1 MNNSLAKLLAYIEP
15 KIANIGE
22 NRVEIKS
29 LSEVLKTITEIVEL
43 GKKSYL
49 EILDY
54 YDQDFIIRCLKI
66 YNETND
72 DLISKYKSCK
82 YLLEN
87 QDNNMKELPQY
98 QDAIKYMDFL
108 INYLNELWQKVTE
121 EYNLKSD
128 NLKNQEL
135 LNKYYLILKSD
146 NVFIKDALE
155 FIDFLNKV
163 EFTLEE
169 RYEILLY
176 VNRCNI
182 KNYSMNTDSKDMFV
196 NDINFAEVKALLEKN
211 AYLIDKNMNLNF
223 KEENIIQDGKIN
235 QEYIFNKKK
244 YLLNKIYQLFETFEY
259 DEITKYYKEYKI
271 LDDYEEEFKKQDVS
285 FELNRDKKLIFV
297 MENGKSLVRKYLE
310 ECNPIYQGP
319 IYKNLLDIESDK
331 EYKIPDY
338 YYNDTYLYIKPE
350 FVVKTVYTYLK
361 NGYVLVLGVIDRKTP
376 LKTYLYKNRDI
387 LEVLREKDNLEI
399 NDSERDLLL
408 KDLKIDDL
416 VMTIDLNTLDVKM
429 EEENAR

>member
-211 AYLIDKNMNLNF
+211 AYLIDKNMSLNF

-259 DEITKYYKEYKI
+259 DEITKYYKEYKT

>member
-128 NLKNQEL
+128 NLKVQEL
-135 LNKYYLILKSD
+135 FNKYYLILKTD
-146 NVFIKDALE
+146 NVFIEDALE
-155 FIDFLNKV
+155 FLEFLQKMELN
-163 EFTLEE
+163 LED

-211 AYLIDKNMNLNF
+211 AYLIDKNINLNF

-259 DEITKYYKEYKI
+259 DEITKYYKEYKT

-361 NGYVLVLGVIDRKTP
+361 NGYILVLGVIDRKTP

>member
-259 DEITKYYKEYKI
+259 DEITKYYKEYKT

-387 LEVLREKDNLEI
+387 LEILREKDNLEI

>member
-259 DEITKYYKEYKI
+259 DEITKYYKEYKT

-361 NGYVLVLGVIDRKTP
+361 NGYILVLGVIDRKTP

>member
-211 AYLIDKNMNLNF
+211 AYLIDKNMSLNF

-259 DEITKYYKEYKI
+259 DEITKYYKEYKT

-319 IYKNLLDIESDK
+319 IYKNLLDIESDR

>member
-211 AYLIDKNMNLNF
+211 AYLIDKNMSLNF

-259 DEITKYYKEYKI
+259 DEITKYYKEYKT

-319 IYKNLLDIESDK
+319 IYKNLLDIESDR

-361 NGYVLVLGVIDRKTP
+361 NGYILVLGVIDRKTP

-399 NDSERDLLL
+399 NDNERDLLL

>member
-211 AYLIDKNMNLNF
+211 AYLIDKNMSLNF

-259 DEITKYYKEYKI
+259 DEITKYYKEYKT

-319 IYKNLLDIESDK
+319 IYKNLLDIESDR

-361 NGYVLVLGVIDRKTP
+361 NGYILVLGVIDRKTP

>member
-259 DEITKYYKEYKI
+259 DEITKYYKEYKT

-399 NDSERDLLL
+399 NDNERDLLL

>member
-259 DEITKYYKEYKI
+259 DEITKYYKEYKT

-319 IYKNLLDIESDK
+319 IYKNLLDIESDR

-361 NGYVLVLGVIDRKTP
+361 NGYILVLGVIDRKTP

>member
-1 MNNSLAKLLAYIEP
+1 
-15 KIANIGE
+15 
-22 NRVEIKS
+22 
-29 LSEVLKTITEIVEL
+29 
-43 GKKSYL
+43 
-49 EILDY
+49 
-54 YDQDFIIRCLKI
+54 
-66 YNETND
+66 
-72 DLISKYKSCK
+72 
-82 YLLEN
+82 
-87 QDNNMKELPQY
+87 
-98 QDAIKYMDFL
+98 
-108 INYLNELWQKVTE
+108 
-121 EYNLKSD
+121 
-128 NLKNQEL
+128 
-135 LNKYYLILKSD
+135 
-146 NVFIKDALE
+146 
-155 FIDFLNKV
+155 
-163 EFTLEE
+163 
-169 RYEILLY
+169 
-176 VNRCNI
+176 
-182 KNYSMNTDSKDMFV
+182 MNTDSKDMFV

-211 AYLIDKNMNLNF
+211 AYLIDKNMNLSF

-387 LEVLREKDNLEI
+387 LEILREKDNLEI

>member
-259 DEITKYYKEYKI
+259 DEITKYYKEYKT

-399 NDSERDLLL
+399 DDSERDLLL

>member
-1 MNNSLAKLLAYIEP
+1 MKKFMVLYLYNKGQWCLVNNSLAKLLAYIEP

-128 NLKNQEL
+128 N
-135 LNKYYLILKSD
+135 
-146 NVFIKDALE
+146 
-155 FIDFLNKV
+155 
-163 EFTLEE
+163 
-169 RYEILLY
+169 
-176 VNRCNI
+176 
-182 KNYSMNTDSKDMFV
+182 
-196 NDINFAEVKALLEKN
+196 
-211 AYLIDKNMNLNF
+211 
-223 KEENIIQDGKIN
+223 
-235 QEYIFNKKK
+235 
-244 YLLNKIYQLFETFEY
+244 
-259 DEITKYYKEYKI
+259 
-271 LDDYEEEFKKQDVS
+271 
-285 FELNRDKKLIFV
+285 
-297 MENGKSLVRKYLE
+297 
-310 ECNPIYQGP
+310 
-319 IYKNLLDIESDK
+319 
-331 EYKIPDY
+331 
-338 YYNDTYLYIKPE
+338 
-350 FVVKTVYTYLK
+350 
-361 NGYVLVLGVIDRKTP
+361 
-376 LKTYLYKNRDI
+376 
-387 LEVLREKDNLEI
+387 
-399 NDSERDLLL
+399 
-408 KDLKIDDL
+408 
-416 VMTIDLNTLDVKM
+416 
-429 EEENAR
+429 

>member
-66 YNETND
+66 YNEAND

-128 NLKNQEL
+128 NLKVQEL

-211 AYLIDKNMNLNF
+211 AYLIDKNMSLNF

-259 DEITKYYKEYKI
+259 DEITKYYKEYKT

-319 IYKNLLDIESDK
+319 IYKNLLDIESDR

-361 NGYVLVLGVIDRKTP
+361 NGYILVLGVIDRKTP

-408 KDLKIDDL
+408 KGLKIDDL

>member
-259 DEITKYYKEYKI
+259 DEITKYYKEYKT

-361 NGYVLVLGVIDRKTP
+361 NGYILVLGVIDKKTP

-399 NDSERDLLL
+399 NDNERDLLL

>member
-1 MNNSLAKLLAYIEP
+1 
-15 KIANIGE
+15 
-22 NRVEIKS
+22 
-29 LSEVLKTITEIVEL
+29 
-43 GKKSYL
+43 
-49 EILDY
+49 
-54 YDQDFIIRCLKI
+54 
-66 YNETND
+66 
-72 DLISKYKSCK
+72 
-82 YLLEN
+82 
-87 QDNNMKELPQY
+87 MKELPQY

-259 DEITKYYKEYKI
+259 DEITKYYKEYKT

-350 FVVKTVYTYLK
+350 FVVTTVYTYLK

-399 NDSERDLLL
+399 NDNERDLLL

>member
-66 YNETND
+66 YNEAND

-319 IYKNLLDIESDK
+319 IYKNLLDIESDR

-361 NGYVLVLGVIDRKTP
+361 NGYILVLGVIDRKTP

>member
-1 MNNSLAKLLAYIEP
+1 MKKFMVLYLYNKGQWCLVNNSLAKLLAYIEP

-22 NRVEIKS
+22 NRVEIKA

-121 EYNLKSD
+121 EYNIKSD

-176 VNRCNI
+176 VNRYNI

-259 DEITKYYKEYKI
+259 DEITKYYKEYKT

-319 IYKNLLDIESDK
+319 IYKNLLDIESDR

-338 YYNDTYLYIKPE
+338 YYELFKFYKEKCAQAGIEANIWDYIK
-350 FVVKTVYTYLK
+350 K
-361 NGYVLVLGVIDRKTP
+361 
-376 LKTYLYKNRDI
+376 I
-387 LEVLREKDNLEI
+387 LDKG
-399 NDSERDLLL
+399 SFF
-408 KDLKIDDL
+408 K
-416 VMTIDLNTLDVKM
+416 
-429 EEENAR
+429 

>member
-155 FIDFLNKV
+155 FIDFLTKV

-211 AYLIDKNMNLNF
+211 AYLIDKNMSLNF

-259 DEITKYYKEYKI
+259 DEITKYYKEYKT

-399 NDSERDLLL
+399 NDNERDLLL